1 MKKIII
7 SVILTICILI
17 GTLTGASASV
27 MIVSSTNAYDDSDA
41 MYVNP
46 DRAIAALNNQVIV
59 KGKSF
64 SFNEIVGPR
73 TAENGFAAAPNG
85 NGVSVMGGGVSQIAT
100 TLNMAMKNLSSDLV
114 YEQLYTFGTAYNA
127 GYVESAAETV
137 LTDYSRNLDYRFTS
151 NHAENLAISMWRSD
165 SMIFC
170 QLTGIG
176 DTTAV
181 PTDEPEETPVPEPV
195 QPTEPDQPA
204 EPVESTVQR
213 MKVANVN
220 SYVNLREAASTKAE
234 SLMQIPKDAVVEY
247 TGEQDGDF
255 LKVSYEGKIG
265 YVHGKY
271 LEKVEE
277 TEPVTMEVINC
288 KKCVTLRKEASK
300 KAAALAD
307 VPLGA
312 KVENTGEQ
320 DGDFHKVLYQGMTG
334 YVLKQYLN

>member
-1 MKKIII
+1 MKKIMI
-7 SVILTICILI
+7 SLILTLCILI
-17 GTLTGASASV
+17 GTITGASASV
-27 MIVSSTNAYDDSDA
+27 MIVSSTNAYDDSDD
-41 MYVNP
+41 MYTNL

-73 TAENGFAAAPNG
+73 TAENGFTTAPNG

-100 TLNMAMKNLSSDLV
+100 TLNMAMKNLGSDLV
-114 YEQLYTFGTAYNA
+114 YEQLYAFGTAYNA

-137 LTDYSRNLDYRFTS
+137 LTDYARNLDYRFTS

-176 DTTAV
+176 DVTTV
-181 PTDEPEETPVPEPV
+181 PTDEPEETSVPEPV
-195 QPTEPDQPA
+195 QPA

-213 MKVANVN
+213 MKVVNVS
-220 SYVNLREAASTKAE
+220 SYVNLRQSPSTQSE
-234 SLMQIPKDAVVEY
+234 SLMQIPRDAVVEY
-247 TGEQDGDF
+247 TGERDSDF
-255 LKVSYEGKIG
+255 LKVSYEGKTG

-271 LEKVEE
+271 LEKMTDAPAMLTV
-277 TEPVTMEVINC
+277 VNC
-288 KKCVTLRKEASK
+288 KQSVTLRAEPSRS
-300 KAAALAD
+300 AAALAD

-312 KVENTGEQ
+312 EVEDGGITEGEFRKV
-320 DGDFHKVLYQGMTG
+320 VYQGKEG
-334 YVLKQYLN
+334 YVLETYLKK

>member
-1 MKKIII
+1 MKKIIV

-17 GTLTGASASV
+17 GTLTCASASV
-27 MIVSSTNAYDDSDA
+27 MIVSSTNAYDDTDA
-41 MYVNP
+41 MYANI
-46 DRAIAALNNQVIV
+46 DCAIAALNNQVIV

-64 SFNEIVGPR
+64 SFNEVVGPR

-85 NGVSVMGGGVSQIAT
+85 NGVTVMGGGVSQIAT
-100 TLNMAMKNLSSDLV
+100 TLNMALKNLGSDLV
-114 YEQLYTFGTAYNA
+114 YEQLYAFGPAFNA
-127 GYVESAAETV
+127 GYVENAEETV
-137 LTDYSRNLDYRFTS
+137 LTDYSRKLDFRFTS

-176 DTTAV
+176 SETTV
-181 PTDEPEETPVPEPV
+181 PTDKPEATPTPEPEKPDTPAASV
-195 QPTEPDQPA
+195 QK
-204 EPVESTVQR
+204 
-213 MKVANVN
+213 MKVVNVN
-220 SYVNLREAASTKAE
+220 SYVNLRKSASTKSE

-255 LKVSYEGKIG
+255 LKVNYEGKSG

-277 TEPVTMEVINC
+277 SEPVMMEVINC
-288 KKCVTLRKEASK
+288 KKCVTLRVEPSK

-312 KVENTGEQ
+312 KVEYTGASE
-320 DGDFHKVLYQGMTG
+320 GDFHKVIYQDMTG
-334 YVLKQYLN
+334 YVLKSYMKKV

>member
-27 MIVSSTNAYDDSDA
+27 MIVSSINAYDDSDA
-41 MYVNP
+41 MYANL

-64 SFNEIVGPR
+64 SFNKIVGPR

-114 YEQLYTFGTAYNA
+114 YEQLYAFGMAYNA

-165 SMIFC
+165 DMIFC

-176 DTTAV
+176 NATTV
-181 PTDEPEETPVPEPV
+181 PADEPDVTPAPDTNKPEDSMSNV
-195 QPTEPDQPA
+195 QK
-204 EPVESTVQR
+204 
-213 MKVANVN
+213 MKVVNVS
-220 SYVNLREAASTKAE
+220 SYVNLRKSASTKSE

-255 LKVSYEGKIG
+255 LKVSYEGKTG

-271 LEKVEE
+271 LEKVEDS
-277 TEPVTMEVINC
+277 EPVMMDVVNC

>member
-7 SVILTICILI
+7 SVILTVCILI
-17 GTLTGASASV
+17 GILTGASASV

-41 MYVNP
+41 MYANL

-64 SFNEIVGPR
+64 SFNEVVGPR
-73 TAENGFAAAPNG
+73 TFENGFAAAPNG
-85 NGVSVMGGGVSQIAT
+85 NGVTVMGGGVSQIAT
-100 TLNMAMKNLSSDLV
+100 TLHMAMKNLGGDIV
-114 YEQLYTFGTAYNA
+114 NEALYSFGAAYNA
-127 GYVESAAETV
+127 GYVENAAETV
-137 LTDYSRNLDYRFTS
+137 LTDYSRKLDYRFTS

-165 SMIFC
+165 DMIFC

-176 DTTAV
+176 NVITV
-181 PTDEPEETPVPEPV
+181 PTDEPDATPAPDTTKPEDSTSSV
-195 QPTEPDQPA
+195 QK
-204 EPVESTVQR
+204 
-213 MKVANVN
+213 MKVVNVN
-220 SYVNLREAASTKAE
+220 SYVNLREAASTKSE
-234 SLMQIPKDAVVEY
+234 SLMQISKDAVVDY

-277 TEPVTMEVINC
+277 TEPIMMEVVNC

-300 KAAALAD
+300 KAASLAD

-312 KVENTGEQ
+312 KVEYTGVSE
-320 DGDFHKVLYQGMTG
+320 GDFHKVIYQDMTG
-334 YVLKQYLN
+334 YVLKTYLN

>member
-41 MYVNP
+41 MYANL

-64 SFNEIVGPR
+64 SFNEVVGPR
-73 TAENGFAAAPNG
+73 TAENGFAAALNG

-114 YEQLYTFGTAYNA
+114 YEQLYAFGTAYNA
-127 GYVESAAETV
+127 AYVESAAETV
-137 LTDYSRNLDYRFTS
+137 LTDYFRKLDYRFTS

-165 SMIFC
+165 DMIFC

-176 DTTAV
+176 NATTV
-181 PTDEPEETPVPEPV
+181 PTDGLDATPAPDTNKPE
-195 QPTEPDQPA
+195 DSNA
-204 EPVESTVQR
+204 NVQR
-213 MKVANVN
+213 MKVVNVN
-220 SYVNLREAASTKAE
+220 SYVNLREAASTKSE
-234 SLMQIPKDAVVEY
+234 SLMQIPRDAVVEY

-255 LKVSYEGKIG
+255 LKVSYEGKTG

-271 LEKVEE
+271 LEKVEDS
-277 TEPVTMEVINC
+277 EPVMMDVVNC
-288 KKCVTLRKEASK
+288 KKCVTLREEPSK

-312 KVENTGEQ
+312 KVEYTGEQ
-320 DGDFHKVLYQGMTG
+320 DGDFHKVLYQGMMG

>member
-1 MKKIII
+1 MKKIMI
-7 SVILTICILI
+7 SLILTLCILI
-17 GTLTGASASV
+17 GTITGASASV

-41 MYVNP
+41 LYANL

-59 KGKSF
+59 KGQSF

-73 TAENGFAAAPNG
+73 TAKNGFTTAPNG
-85 NGVSVMGGGVSQIAT
+85 NGVPVMGGGVSQIAT
-100 TLNMAMKNLSSDLV
+100 TLNMAMKNLGSDLV
-114 YEQLYTFGTAYNA
+114 YEQLYAFGLAFSA

-137 LTDYSRNLDYRFTS
+137 LTDYSHNLDYRFTS

-176 DTTAV
+176 DATTV

-195 QPTEPDQPA
+195 RPAEPDQPA
-204 EPVESTVQR
+204 EPVDSTAQR
-213 MKVANVN
+213 MKVVNVN
-220 SYVNLREAASTKAE
+220 SYVNLRQSPSTQSE
-234 SLMQIPKDAVVEY
+234 SLMQIPRDAVVEY

-255 LKVSYEGKIG
+255 LKVSYEGKTG

-271 LEKVEE
+271 LEKMTDAPAMLTV
-277 TEPVTMEVINC
+277 VNC
-288 KKCVTLRKEASK
+288 KQSVTLRAEPSRS
-300 KAAALAD
+300 AAALAD

-312 KVENTGEQ
+312 EVEDGGITEGEFRKV
-320 DGDFHKVLYQGMTG
+320 VYQGKEG
-334 YVLKQYLN
+334 YVLDAYLK

>member
-41 MYVNP
+41 MYANL

-64 SFNEIVGPR
+64 SFNEVVGPR
-73 TAENGFAAAPNG
+73 TVENGFAAAPNG
-85 NGVSVMGGGVSQIAT
+85 NGVTVMGGGVSQIAT
-100 TLNMAMKNLSSDLV
+100 TLHMAMKNLGGDIV
-114 YEQLYTFGTAYNA
+114 NEALYSFGTAYNA

-137 LTDYSRNLDYRFTS
+137 LTDYSRKLDYRFTS

-165 SMIFC
+165 DMIFC

-176 DTTAV
+176 NETTV
-181 PTDEPEETPVPEPV
+181 PTDEPEVTPSPAPDKPDAPAASV
-195 QPTEPDQPA
+195 QK
-204 EPVESTVQR
+204 
-213 MKVANVN
+213 MKVVNVN
-220 SYVNLREAASTKAE
+220 SYVNLREAASTKSE
-234 SLMQIPKDAVVEY
+234 SLMQIPKDAVVDY

-255 LKVSYEGKIG
+255 LKVSYDGKTG

-277 TEPVTMEVINC
+277 TEPVMMEVVNC

-312 KVENTGEQ
+312 KVKFTGSIE
-320 DGDFHKVLYQGMTG
+320 GDFHQVVYEDMIG
-334 YVLKQYLN
+334 YVLSKYLGNK

>member
-7 SVILTICILI
+7 SVILNICILI

-41 MYVNP
+41 MYANL
-46 DRAIAALNNQVIV
+46 DRAIAALNNQVIE

-64 SFNEIVGPR
+64 SFNEVVGPR
-73 TAENGFAAAPNG
+73 TAENGFASAPNG

-100 TLNMAMKNLSSDLV
+100 TLHMAMKNLGSDIV
-114 YEQLYTFGTAYNA
+114 NEALYSFGTAYNA
-127 GYVESAAETV
+127 GYVESSAETV
-137 LTDYSRNLDYRFTS
+137 LTDYSRKLDYRFTS
-151 NHAENLAISMWRSD
+151 NHVENLAISMWRSD
-165 SMIFC
+165 DMIFC

-176 DTTAV
+176 NETTV
-181 PTDEPEETPVPEPV
+181 PTDEPEEAPSPAPDKPDAPAVSV
-195 QPTEPDQPA
+195 QK
-204 EPVESTVQR
+204 
-213 MKVANVN
+213 MKVVNVN
-220 SYVNLREAASTKAE
+220 SYVNLREAASTKSE

-271 LEKVEE
+271 LEKAEE
-277 TEPVTMEVINC
+277 TESVMMEVVNC

-312 KVENTGEQ
+312 KVEYTGVSE
-320 DGDFHKVLYQGMTG
+320 GDFHKVIYQDMTG
-334 YVLKQYLN
+334 YVLKTYLN

>member
-1 MKKIII
+1 MKKIIV

-41 MYVNP
+41 MYANL

-64 SFNEIVGPR
+64 SFNEVVGPR

-85 NGVSVMGGGVSQIAT
+85 NGISVMGGGVSQIAT
-100 TLNMAMKNLSSDLV
+100 TLHMAMKNLGGDIV
-114 YEQLYTFGTAYNA
+114 NEALYSFGTAYNA

-137 LTDYSRNLDYRFTS
+137 LTDYSRKLDYRFTS

-165 SMIFC
+165 DMIFC

-176 DTTAV
+176 NATMV
-181 PTDEPEETPVPEPV
+181 PTDEPEVAPSPAPDKPDVPVASV
-195 QPTEPDQPA
+195 QK
-204 EPVESTVQR
+204 
-213 MKVANVN
+213 MKVVNVN
-220 SYVNLREAASTKAE
+220 SYVNLREAASTKSE
-234 SLMQIPKDAVVEY
+234 SLMQIPKDAVVEC

-255 LKVSYEGKIG
+255 LKVSYEGKTG

-277 TEPVTMEVINC
+277 TEPVMMEVVNC

-312 KVENTGEQ
+312 KVEYTGVS
-320 DGDFHKVLYQGMTG
+320 DGEFHKVIYLDMTG
-334 YVLKQYLN
+334 YVLKIYLTQI

>member
-41 MYVNP
+41 MYANL

-64 SFNEIVGPR
+64 SFNEVVGPR

-85 NGVSVMGGGVSQIAT
+85 NGISVMGGGVSQIAT
-100 TLNMAMKNLSSDLV
+100 TLHMAMKNLGGDIV
-114 YEQLYTFGTAYNA
+114 NEALYSFGTAYNA

-137 LTDYSRNLDYRFTS
+137 LTDYSRKLDYRFTS

-165 SMIFC
+165 DMIFC

-176 DTTAV
+176 NATMV
-181 PTDEPEETPVPEPV
+181 PTDEPEVAPSPAPDKPDVPVASV
-195 QPTEPDQPA
+195 QK
-204 EPVESTVQR
+204 
-213 MKVANVN
+213 MKVVNVN
-220 SYVNLREAASTKAE
+220 SYVNLREAASTKSE
-234 SLMQIPKDAVVEY
+234 SLMQIPKDAVVEC

-255 LKVSYEGKIG
+255 LKVSYEGKTG

-277 TEPVTMEVINC
+277 TEPVMMEVVNC

-312 KVENTGEQ
+312 KVEYTGVS
-320 DGDFHKVLYQGMTG
+320 DGEFHKVIYLDMTG
-334 YVLKQYLN
+334 YVLKIYLTQI

>member
-41 MYVNP
+41 MYANL

-64 SFNEIVGPR
+64 SFNEVVGPR
-73 TAENGFAAAPNG
+73 TVENGFAAAPNG
-85 NGVSVMGGGVSQIAT
+85 NGVTVMGGGVSQIAT
-100 TLNMAMKNLSSDLV
+100 TLHMAMKNLGGDIV
-114 YEQLYTFGTAYNA
+114 NEALYSFGTAYNA

-137 LTDYSRNLDYRFTS
+137 LTDYSRKLDYRFTS

-165 SMIFC
+165 DMIFC

-176 DTTAV
+176 NATMV
-181 PTDEPEETPVPEPV
+181 PTDEPEVAPSPAPDKPDVPVASV
-195 QPTEPDQPA
+195 QK
-204 EPVESTVQR
+204 
-213 MKVANVN
+213 MKVVNVN
-220 SYVNLREAASTKAE
+220 SYVNLREAASTKSE
-234 SLMQIPKDAVVEY
+234 SLMQIPKDAVVEC

-255 LKVSYEGKIG
+255 LKVSYEGKTG

-277 TEPVTMEVINC
+277 TEPVMMEVVNC

-312 KVENTGEQ
+312 KVEYTGVS
-320 DGDFHKVLYQGMTG
+320 DGEFHKVIYLDMTG
-334 YVLKQYLN
+334 YVLKIYLTQI

>member
-1 MKKIII
+1 MKKILI
-7 SVILTICILI
+7 SFILTLCILI
-17 GTLTGASASV
+17 GTITGASASV
-27 MIVSSTNAYDDSDA
+27 MIVSSTNAYDDSET
-41 MYVNP
+41 MYTNL

-73 TAENGFAAAPNG
+73 TAENGFATAPNG
-85 NGVSVMGGGVSQIAT
+85 NGVPVMGGGVSQIAT

-114 YEQLYTFGTAYNA
+114 YEQLYAFGTAYNA

-176 DTTAV
+176 DATAV
-181 PTDEPEETPVPEPV
+181 PSDEPEETPVPEPV
-195 QPTEPDQPA
+195 QPTEPDRPA
-204 EPVESTVQR
+204 EPVESAVQK
-213 MKVANVN
+213 MKVVNVN
-220 SYVNLREAASTKAE
+220 SYVNLRQSSSTQSK
-234 SLMQIPKDAVVEY
+234 SLMQIPRDAVVEY

-255 LKVSYEGKIG
+255 LKVSYEGKTG

-271 LEKVEE
+271 LEEATVA
-277 TEPVTMEVINC
+277 PTMLTVVNC
-288 KKCVTLRKEASK
+288 KQSVTLRAEPSRSAD
-300 KAAALAD
+300 ALAD
-307 VPLGA
+307 VSLGA
-312 KVENTGEQ
+312 EVEDGGISEGEFRKV
-320 DGDFHKVLYQGMTG
+320 VYQGKEG
-334 YVLKQYLN
+334 YVLETYLKK

>member
-1 MKKIII
+1 MKKIIV

-27 MIVSSTNAYDDSDA
+27 MIVSSTNAYDDTDA
-41 MYVNP
+41 MYANL

-64 SFNEIVGPR
+64 SFNETVGPR

-85 NGVSVMGGGVSQIAT
+85 NGVTVMGGGVSQIAT
-100 TLNMAMKNLSSDLV
+100 TLNMALKNLGGDLV
-114 YEQLYTFGTAYNA
+114 YEQPYAFGPAFNA
-127 GYVESAAETV
+127 GYVENAEETV
-137 LTDYSRNLDYRFTS
+137 LTDYSRKLDFRFTS

-176 DTTAV
+176 SETTV
-181 PTDEPEETPVPEPV
+181 STDEPEVTPTPEPEKPDAPAAAV
-195 QPTEPDQPA
+195 QK
-204 EPVESTVQR
+204 
-213 MKVANVN
+213 MKVVNVN
-220 SYVNLREAASTKAE
+220 SYVNLRESASTKSE

-255 LKVSYEGKIG
+255 LKVSYEGKTG

-277 TEPVTMEVINC
+277 SEPVMMEVVNC
-288 KKCVTLRKEASK
+288 KKCVTLRKEPSK
-300 KAAALAD
+300 TAAALAD
-307 VPLGA
+307 VPLGT
-312 KVENTGEQ
+312 KVEYTGES
-320 DGDFHKVLYQGMTG
+320 DGDFHKVIYQDMTG
-334 YVLKQYLN
+334 YVLSAYLRESA